1 MKTVKR
7 VTDMVCSLGAL
18 LLNHHRLKSLDATPN
33 SDHHSVFKWIW
44 QNQPL
49 DMGEYNWIFHPG
61 DFVSMIPPR
70 RNQFENS
77 IERILHNFSNSPV
90 KVRNCSFIVDSLIR
104 FKVGTIL
111 TS

>member
-1 MKTVKR
+1 
-7 VTDMVCSLGAL
+7 
-18 LLNHHRLKSLDATPN
+18 
-33 SDHHSVFKWIW
+33 
-44 QNQPL
+44 
-49 DMGEYNWIFHPG
+49 
-61 DFVSMIPPR
+61 MISPR

-77 IERILHNFSNSPV
+77 IERYLHNFSNSPV